1 MRIVIDLQG
10 AQSNSRFRGIGRYTT
25 SLAQAIIRNRGK
37 HEVFIV
43 LNGLFPDA
51 TQLIKSQFA
60 DVLPPENIR
69 IWYAPGPV
77 MECQAGTDLRREGA
91 ELVREAFIASLHPDV
106 IHIGSLFEGFGDNTV
121 TSVAKFDVDTPVSI
135 SFYDLIPFLN
145 PKEYLELDRF
155 YATYYLRKLDHLKK
169 ASLLLSISEF
179 SRSEGLEHLDF
190 SSEQIINISSAAEPF
205 FSDAAPATDPVA
217 LKQKFGITRPFVL
230 YTGGADPRKNLTR
243 LLEAYAQI
251 PQEIRLE
258 HQLVLA
264 GRIDRAEHLNLL
276 KGIKAS
282 GMNADEVI
290 FTEYI
295 TDEELQ
301 TLYYS
306 CKLFVF
312 PSWHEGFGLPAL
324 EAMKCGAAV
333 ISSNTSSLPEV
344 VNLEEALFDPLSTDS
359 ISAKLVEFLSKP
371 ELIERMKAHAKIQAP
386 LFSWDASAQKAIAG
400 FESLIAKRHGQG
412 IQNSRL
418 SKAQILDRLVAQ
430 LGQLTFDG
438 KHYKD
443 VDLLQFSACLAQNFP
458 TEPRKR
464 QILIDISELVKRDAK
479 TGIQRVVRSLLTE
492 MLLNPPAEYEVQPI
506 YANQLSLGYRYANRF
521 KKKFFASEAEQRAM
535 GDSSTNNVEDPVIET
550 QPGDIF
556 LGIDLQADIVQ
567 AQKQYLSA
575 IRLSGTKVYFVV
587 YDLLPILFPNAF
599 PSAAEFNHRQWLL
612 EISKFDGIICISKA
626 VADDYQKWSAVHIP
640 DLPKQFDVA
649 WFHLGA
655 DIENSVPTT
664 GMPENAAGVIAK
676 ISAQPSF
683 VMIGTLEPRKG
694 YGQTLPAFEKLWATG
709 AQVNLVIIGKK
720 GWMVDELVNHIE
732 SHPELNK
739 RLFWLDSISDEYLD
753 KIYSASTCLIAASD
767 GEGFGLPLIEAARR
781 HVPIIARDISVFKE
795 VAGEHAFYYKASKP
809 EDMTQA
815 IQRWLELFAKDQ
827 HPRSDQMPWLTWK
840 ESAQSVLKTLLN

>member
-25 SLAQAIIRNRGK
+25 SLAQAIIRNRGE

-51 TQLIKSQFA
+51 TQFIKNQFA
-60 DVLPPENIR
+60 DLLPAENIR
-69 IWYAPGPV
+69 VWYAPGPV

-91 ELVREAFIASLHPDV
+91 ELVREAFIASLHPDIV
-106 IHIGSLFEGFGDNTV
+106 HISSLFEGFGDNTV
-121 TSVAKFDVDTPVSI
+121 TSVAKFDADTPVSV

-145 PKEYLELDRF
+145 PKEYLEVDRF
-155 YATYYLRKLDHLKK
+155 YATYYLRKLEYLKK

-190 SSEQIINISSAAEPF
+190 SLDQIVNISSAAEPF
-205 FSDAAPATDPVA
+205 FNDMAPATDPVA
-217 LKQKFGITRPFVL
+217 LKEKFGITRPFVL
-230 YTGGADPRKNLTR
+230 YTGGADPRKNLSR
-243 LLEAYAQI
+243 LMESYALI
-251 PQEIRLE
+251 PKELRLQ

-264 GRIDRAEHLNLL
+264 GRIDRAEHLSLL

-282 GMNADEVI
+282 GMDEDEVV

-301 TLYYS
+301 TLYYT

-344 VNLEEALFDPLSTDS
+344 VNLEEALFDPLSTKS
-359 ISAKLVEFLSKP
+359 ITGKLVEFLSKP

-386 LFSWDASAQKAIAG
+386 LFSWDASAKKAIAS
-400 FESLIAKRHGQG
+400 FEA
-412 IQNSRL
+412 
-418 SKAQILDRLVAQ
+418 LVAQ
-430 LGQLTFDG
+430 RQAKGLKPARLSNAQLLEKLMPQLAQLSFAG
-438 KHYKD
+438 KQYKE

-458 TEPRKR
+458 KEPRKK
-464 QILIDISELVKRDAK
+464 QLFIDISELVKRDAK

-492 MLLNPPAEYEVQPI
+492 MLLNPPADYEVHPI

-521 KKKFFASEAEQRAM
+521 KKKFFASDADRAAM
-535 GDSSTNNVEDPVIET
+535 GESNTNNAEDPVIET

-626 VADDYQKWSAVHIP
+626 VADDYREWANIHIP

-655 DIENSVPTT
+655 DIENSVPST
-664 GMPENAAGVIAK
+664 GMPDNAAEIIAK

-709 AQVNLVIIGKK
+709 SQVNLVIIGKK
-720 GWMVDELVNHIE
+720 GWMVDELVSHIE
-732 SHPELNK
+732 HHPELNK

-781 HVPIIARDISVFKE
+781 HVPIIARDIPVFRE
-795 VAGEHAFYYKASKP
+795 VAGEYAFYYKACKP
-809 EDMTQA
+809 EEMSQA
-815 IQRWLELFAKDQ
+815 IQAWLDLFAKGQ
-827 HPRSDQMPWLTWK
+827 HPRSDKMPWLTWK

>member
-10 AQSNSRFRGIGRYTT
+10 AQSNSRFRGIGRYST
-25 SLAQAIIRNRGK
+25 SLAQAIIRNRGE
-37 HEVFIV
+37 HDVIIV

-51 TQLIKSQFA
+51 TQFIKSQFE
-60 DVLPPENIR
+60 DLLPPENIR

-91 ELVREAFIASLHPDV
+91 ELVREAFIASLQPDV
-106 IHIGSLFEGFGDNTV
+106 VHISSLFEGFGDNTV
-121 TSVAKFDVDTPVSI
+121 TSVGKFDTNTPVSI

-145 PKEYLELDRF
+145 PKEYLEVDRF
-155 YATYYLRKLDHLKK
+155 YATYYMRKLDYLKR
-169 ASLLLSISEF
+169 AALLLSISEF

-190 SSEQIINISSAAEPF
+190 SPEQIVNISSAAEPF
-205 FSDAAPATDPVA
+205 FSDVAPATDPVA
-217 LKQKFGITRPFVL
+217 LQDKFGITRPFVL

-243 LLEAYAQI
+243 LLKAYAQI
-251 PQEIRLE
+251 PASLRQQ

-264 GRIDRAEHLNLL
+264 GRIDRAEHLSLL
-276 KGIKAS
+276 KEIKAS
-282 GMNADEVI
+282 GMNPDEVI

-295 TDEELQ
+295 SDDELQ
-301 TLYYS
+301 TLYYI

-344 VNLEEALFDPLSTDS
+344 VNLENALFDPLSTES
-359 ISAKLVEFLSKP
+359 ISDKLSEFLSNP
-371 ELIERMKAHAKIQAP
+371 ALIEQMKAHAKVQAP
-386 LFSWDASAQKAIAG
+386 LFSWDTSAKKAIAG
-400 FESLIAKRHGQG
+400 FEALLAKRKADG
-412 IQNSRL
+412 IVNS
-418 SKAQILDRLVAQ
+418 KQDPEQILQRLITD
-430 LGQLTFDG
+430 LKNLSFDG
-438 KHYKD
+438 KQLKD
-443 VDLLQFSACLAQNFP
+443 VDLLQFSACLGQNFP
-458 TEPRKR
+458 VKPRKP
-464 QILIDISELVKRDAK
+464 QIFIDISELVKRDAK

-492 MLLNPPAEYEVQPI
+492 MLLNPPAGYEVHPI

-521 KKKFFASEAEQRAM
+521 KKKFFASDEEKRNM
-535 GDSSTNNVEDPVIET
+535 GESNTSNQEDPVIET

-575 IRLSGTKVYFVV
+575 IKLSGTKVYFVV
-587 YDLLPILFPNAF
+587 YDLLPIQFPNAF

-626 VADDYQKWSAVHIP
+626 VADDYRDWAKVNIP
-640 DLPKQFDVA
+640 NLPKQFDVA

-655 DIENSVPTT
+655 DIENSVPTK
-664 GMPENAAGVIAK
+664 GLPSNAQEVIAK
-676 ISAQPSF
+676 ISAEPSF

-694 YGQTLPAFEKLWATG
+694 YGQTLPAFEQLWAKG

-720 GWMVDELVNHIE
+720 GWMVDELVSHIE
-732 SHPELNK
+732 KHPELNK

-753 KIYSASTCLIAASD
+753 QIYSASTCLIAASD

-781 HVPIIARDISVFKE
+781 HVPIIARDIPVFRE
-795 VAGEHAFYYKASKP
+795 VAKEYAFYYSASKP
-809 EDMTQA
+809 EEMAQA
-815 IQRWLELFAKDQ
+815 IEAWLDLFSKGQ

>member
-10 AQSNSRFRGIGRYTT
+10 AQSNSRFRGIGRYST
-25 SLAQAIIRNRGK
+25 SLAQAIIRNRGE
-37 HEVFIV
+37 HEVILV

-51 TQLIKSQFA
+51 TQFIKNQFA
-60 DVLPPENIR
+60 DLLPPENIR
-69 IWYAPGPV
+69 VWYAPGPV

-91 ELVREAFIASLHPDV
+91 ELVREAFIASLQPDIV
-106 IHIGSLFEGFGDNTV
+106 HISSLFEGFGDNTV
-121 TSVAKFDVDTPVSI
+121 TSVGRFDLDTPVSI

-145 PKEYLELDRF
+145 PKEYLEVDRF
-155 YATYYLRKLDHLKK
+155 YATYYMRKLEYLKK
-169 ASLLLSISEF
+169 AALLLSISEF

-190 SSEQIINISSAAEPF
+190 TPEQIINISSAAEPF

-217 LKQKFGITRPFVL
+217 LREKFGITRPFVL

-251 PQEIRLE
+251 PTELRQQ

-264 GRIDRAEHLNLL
+264 GRIDRAEHLSLL

-282 GMNADEVI
+282 GMHPDEVI

-295 TDEELQ
+295 SDDELQ
-301 TLYYS
+301 TLYYI

-344 VNLEEALFDPLSTDS
+344 VNLESALFDPLSTES
-359 ISAKLVEFLSKP
+359 ISAKLTEFLSNP
-371 ELIERMKAHAKIQAP
+371 ALIEQMKSHAKVQAP
-386 LFSWDASAQKAIAG
+386 LFSWDASAKKAIAG
-400 FESLIAKRHGQG
+400 FEALLAKRQSEGKTTRK
-412 IQNSRL
+412 QNPEEILQRL
-418 SKAQILDRLVAQ
+418 ILDLKN
-430 LGQLTFDG
+430 LSFDG
-438 KHYKD
+438 KQYKD

-458 TEPRKR
+458 AQPRKP
-464 QILIDISELVKRDAK
+464 QIFIDISELVKRDAK

-492 MLLNPPAEYEVQPI
+492 MLLNPPAGYDVHPI

-521 KKKFFASEAEQRAM
+521 QKKFFASEAEKRSM
-535 GDSSTNNVEDPVIET
+535 SESNTNNQEDPVIET

-575 IRLSGTKVYFVV
+575 IKLSGTKVYFVV
-587 YDLLPILFPNAF
+587 YDLLPIQFPNAF

-626 VADDYQKWSAVHIP
+626 VADDYRLWAQENIP

-664 GMPENAAGVIAK
+664 GLPSNAAEVIAK

-694 YGQTLPAFEKLWATG
+694 YGQTLPAFEKLWAKG

-732 SHPELNK
+732 KHPELNK

-753 KIYSASTCLIAASD
+753 QIYSASTCLIAASD

-781 HVPIIARDISVFKE
+781 HVPIIARDIPVFRE
-795 VAGEHAFYYKASKP
+795 VAGEHAYYYSANQP
-809 EDMTQA
+809 EEMTQA
-815 IQRWLELFAKDQ
+815 IEAWLELYKQ
-827 HPRSDQMPWLTWK
+827 GTHPRSDQMPWLTWK

>member
-10 AQSNSRFRGIGRYTT
+10 AQSNSRFRGIGRYST
-25 SLAQAIIRNRGK
+25 SLAQAIIRNRGE
-37 HEVFIV
+37 HEVILV

-51 TQLIKSQFA
+51 TQFIKNQFA
-60 DVLPPENIR
+60 DLLPPENIR
-69 IWYAPGPV
+69 VWYAPGPV

-91 ELVREAFIASLHPDV
+91 ELVREAFIASLQPDIV
-106 IHIGSLFEGFGDNTV
+106 HISSLFEGFGDNTV
-121 TSVAKFDVDTPVSI
+121 TSVGRFDLDTPVSI

-145 PKEYLELDRF
+145 PKEYLEVNRF
-155 YATYYLRKLDHLKK
+155 YATYYMRKLEYLKK
-169 ASLLLSISEF
+169 AALLLSISEF

-190 SSEQIINISSAAEPF
+190 TPEQIINISSAAEPF

-217 LKQKFGITRPFVL
+217 LREKFGITRPFVL

-251 PQEIRLE
+251 PTELRQQ

-264 GRIDRAEHLNLL
+264 GRIDRAEHLSLL

-282 GMNADEVI
+282 GMHPDEVI

-295 TDEELQ
+295 SDDELQ
-301 TLYYS
+301 TLYYI

-344 VNLEEALFDPLSTDS
+344 VNLENALFDPLSTKS
-359 ISAKLVEFLSKP
+359 ISAKLTEFLSNP
-371 ELIERMKAHAKIQAP
+371 ALIEQMKSHAKVQAP
-386 LFSWDASAQKAIAG
+386 LFSWDASAKKAIAG
-400 FESLIAKRHGQG
+400 FEALLAKRQSEGKTTRK
-412 IQNSRL
+412 QNREEILQRL
-418 SKAQILDRLVAQ
+418 ILDLKN
-430 LGQLTFDG
+430 LSFDG
-438 KHYKD
+438 KQYKD

-458 TEPRKR
+458 AQPRKP
-464 QILIDISELVKRDAK
+464 QIFIDISELVKRDAK

-492 MLLNPPAEYEVQPI
+492 MLLNPPAGYDVHPI

-521 KKKFFASEAEQRAM
+521 QKKFFASEAEKRSM
-535 GDSSTNNVEDPVIET
+535 GESNTSNQEDPVIET

-575 IRLSGTKVYFVV
+575 IKLSGTKVYFVV
-587 YDLLPILFPNAF
+587 YDLLPIQFPNAF

-626 VADDYQKWSAVHIP
+626 VADGYRLWAQENIP

-664 GMPENAAGVIAK
+664 GLPSNAAEVIAK

-694 YGQTLPAFEKLWATG
+694 YGQTLPAFEKLWAKG

-732 SHPELNK
+732 KHPELNQ

-753 KIYSASTCLIAASD
+753 QIYSASTCLIAASD

-781 HVPIIARDISVFKE
+781 HVPIIARDIRVFRE
-795 VAGEHAFYYKASKP
+795 VAGEHAYYYSANQP
-809 EDMTQA
+809 EEMTQA
-815 IQRWLELFAKDQ
+815 IEAWLKLYQ
-827 HPRSDQMPWLTWK
+827 QGTHPRSNQMPWLTWK

>member
-10 AQSNSRFRGIGRYTT
+10 AQSNSRFRGIGRYST
-25 SLAQAIIRNRGK
+25 SLAQAIIRNRGE
-37 HEVFIV
+37 HEVIIV

-51 TQLIKSQFA
+51 TQFIKSQFE
-60 DVLPPENIR
+60 DLLPPENIR

-91 ELVREAFIASLHPDV
+91 ELVREAFIASLQPDV
-106 IHIGSLFEGFGDNTV
+106 VHISSLFEGFGDNTV
-121 TSVAKFDVDTPVSI
+121 TSVGKFDTNTPVSI

-145 PKEYLELDRF
+145 PKEYLEVDRF
-155 YATYYLRKLDHLKK
+155 YATYYMRKLDYLKR
-169 ASLLLSISEF
+169 AALLLSISEF

-190 SSEQIINISSAAEPF
+190 LPEQIVNISSAAEPF
-205 FSDAAPATDPVA
+205 FSDAAPATDPAA
-217 LKQKFGITRPFVL
+217 LQEKFGITRPFVL

-243 LLEAYAQI
+243 LLKAYAQI
-251 PQEIRLE
+251 PASLRQQ

-264 GRIDRAEHLNLL
+264 GRIDRAEHLSLL
-276 KGIKAS
+276 KEIKAS
-282 GMNADEVI
+282 GMNPDEVI

-295 TDEELQ
+295 SDDELQ
-301 TLYYS
+301 TLYYI

-344 VNLEEALFDPLSTDS
+344 VNLENALFDPLSTES
-359 ISAKLVEFLSKP
+359 ISDKLSEFLSNP
-371 ELIERMKAHAKIQAP
+371 ALIEQMKAHAKVQAP
-386 LFSWDASAQKAIAG
+386 LFSWDTSAKKAIAG
-400 FESLIAKRHGQG
+400 FEALLAKRKADGIVTPKQDPDQILQRLIADLK
-412 IQNSRL
+412 NL
-418 SKAQILDRLVAQ
+418 S
-430 LGQLTFDG
+430 FDG
-438 KHYKD
+438 KQLKD
-443 VDLLQFSACLAQNFP
+443 VDLLQFSACLGQNFP
-458 TEPRKR
+458 VKPRKP
-464 QILIDISELVKRDAK
+464 QIFIDISELVKRDAK

-492 MLLNPPAEYEVQPI
+492 MLLNPPAGYEVHPI

-521 KKKFFASEAEQRAM
+521 KKKFFASDEEKRNM
-535 GDSSTNNVEDPVIET
+535 GESNTSNQEDPVIET

-575 IRLSGTKVYFVV
+575 IKLSGTKVYFVV
-587 YDLLPILFPNAF
+587 YDLLPIQFPNAF

-626 VADDYQKWSAVHIP
+626 VADDYRDWAKVNIP
-640 DLPKQFDVA
+640 NLPKQFDVA

-655 DIENSVPTT
+655 DIENSVPTK
-664 GMPENAAGVIAK
+664 GLPSNAQEVIAK
-676 ISAQPSF
+676 ISAEPSF

-694 YGQTLPAFEKLWATG
+694 YGQTLPAFEQLWSKG
-709 AQVNLVIIGKK
+709 ALVNLVIIGKK
-720 GWMVDELVNHIE
+720 GWMVDELVSHIE
-732 SHPELNK
+732 KHPELNK

-753 KIYSASTCLIAASD
+753 QIYSASTCLIAASD

-781 HVPIIARDISVFKE
+781 HVPIIARDIPVFRE
-795 VAGEHAFYYKASKP
+795 VAKEHAFYYSASKP
-809 EDMTQA
+809 EEMTHA
-815 IQRWLELFAKDQ
+815 IEAWLDLFSKGQ

>member
-10 AQSNSRFRGIGRYTT
+10 AQSNSRFRGIGRYST
-25 SLAQAIIRNRGK
+25 SLAQAIIRNRGE
-37 HEVFIV
+37 HEVILV

-51 TQLIKSQFA
+51 TQFIKNQFA
-60 DVLPPENIR
+60 DLLPPENIR
-69 IWYAPGPV
+69 VWYAPGPV

-91 ELVREAFIASLHPDV
+91 ELVREAFIASLQPDIV
-106 IHIGSLFEGFGDNTV
+106 HISSLFEGFGDNTV
-121 TSVAKFDVDTPVSI
+121 TSVGRFDQDTPVSI

-145 PKEYLELDRF
+145 PKEYLEVDRF
-155 YATYYLRKLDHLKK
+155 YATYYMRKLEYLKR
-169 ASLLLSISEF
+169 AALLLSISEF

-190 SSEQIINISSAAEPF
+190 SPKHIINISSAAEPF

-217 LKQKFGITRPFVL
+217 LREKFGITRPFVL

-251 PQEIRLE
+251 PAELRQQ

-264 GRIDRAEHLNLL
+264 GRIDRAEHLSLL

-282 GMNADEVI
+282 GMNPDEVI

-295 TDEELQ
+295 SDDELQ
-301 TLYYS
+301 TLYYI

-344 VNLEEALFDPLSTDS
+344 VNLENALFDPLSTIS
-359 ISAKLVEFLSKP
+359 ISAKLTEFLSNP
-371 ELIERMKAHAKIQAP
+371 ALIEQMKAHAKVQAP

-400 FESLIAKRHGQG
+400 FEALIAERQSKG
-412 IQNSRL
+412 ITTRKQNTDAILQRL
-418 SKAQILDRLVAQ
+418 IAELKNLS
-430 LGQLTFDG
+430 FDG
-438 KHYKD
+438 KQYKD

-458 TEPRKR
+458 AQPRKP
-464 QILIDISELVKRDAK
+464 QIFIDISELVKRDAK

-492 MLLNPPAEYEVQPI
+492 MLLNPPAGYDVHPI

-521 KKKFFASEAEQRAM
+521 QKKFFASEAEKQSM
-535 GDSSTNNVEDPVIET
+535 GESNTNNLEDPVIET

-575 IRLSGTKVYFVV
+575 IKLSGTKVYFVV
-587 YDLLPILFPNAF
+587 YDLLPIQFPNAF

-626 VADDYQKWSAVHIP
+626 VADDYRLWAQENIP

-664 GMPENAAGVIAK
+664 GLPSNASEVIAK
-676 ISAQPSF
+676 ISSQPSF

-694 YGQTLPAFEKLWATG
+694 YGQTLPAFEKLWTKG

-720 GWMVDELVNHIE
+720 GWMVDELVSHIE
-732 SHPELNK
+732 KHPELNK

-753 KIYSASTCLIAASD
+753 QIYSASTCLIAASD

-781 HVPIIARDISVFKE
+781 HVPIIARDIPVFKE
-795 VAGEHAFYYKASKP
+795 VAGEHAYYYSASQP
-809 EDMTQA
+809 EEMTQA
-815 IQRWLELFAKDQ
+815 IEAWLALYQ
-827 HPRSDQMPWLTWK
+827 QGTHPRSDQMPWLTWK

>member
-10 AQSNSRFRGIGRYTT
+10 AQSNSRFRGIGRYST
-25 SLAQAIIRNRGK
+25 SLAQAIIRNRGE
-37 HEVFIV
+37 HEVILV

-51 TQLIKSQFA
+51 TQFIKSQFA
-60 DVLPPENIR
+60 DLLPPENIR

-91 ELVREAFIASLHPDV
+91 ELVREAFIASLQPDIV
-106 IHIGSLFEGFGDNTV
+106 HISSLFEGFGDNTV
-121 TSVAKFDVDTPVSI
+121 TSVSRFDHDTPVSI

-145 PKEYLELDRF
+145 PKEYLEVDRF
-155 YATYYLRKLDHLKK
+155 YATYYMRKLEYLKR
-169 ASLLLSISEF
+169 AALLLSISEF

-190 SSEQIINISSAAEPF
+190 SPEQILNISSAAEPF
-205 FSDAAPATDPVA
+205 FSDAAPATDPVV
-217 LKQKFGITRPFVL
+217 LNEKFGITRPFVL

-251 PQEIRLE
+251 PAALRQQ

-264 GRIDRAEHLNLL
+264 GRIDRAEHLSLL

-282 GMNADEVI
+282 GMTPDEVI

-295 TDEELQ
+295 SDDELQ

-344 VNLEEALFDPLSTDS
+344 VNLEEALFDPLSTQS

-371 ELIERMKAHAKIQAP
+371 ELIECMKAHAKIQAP
-386 LFSWDASAQKAIAG
+386 LFSWDVSAQKAIAG
-400 FESLIAKRHGQG
+400 FEVLLAKREADGIRSTKQNPDAILQSLITD
-412 IQNSRL
+412 L
-418 SKAQILDRLVAQ
+418 S
-430 LGQLTFDG
+430 QLTFDG
-438 KHYKD
+438 KRYKD
-443 VDLLQFSACLAQNFP
+443 ADLLQFSACLAQNFP
-458 TEPRKR
+458 VKPRKK
-464 QILIDISELVKRDAK
+464 QIFIDISELVKRDAK

-492 MLLNPPAEYEVQPI
+492 MLLNPPAGYDVHPI

-521 KKKFFASEAEQRAM
+521 KKKFFASAEDKRSM
-535 GDSSTNNVEDPVIET
+535 GESNTSNQEDPVIET

-575 IRLSGTKVYFVV
+575 IKLSGTKVYFVV
-587 YDLLPILFPNAF
+587 YDLLPIRFPNAF

-626 VADDYQKWSAVHIP
+626 VADDYRDWAKTNIP

-664 GMPENAAGVIAK
+664 GLPNNYKDVIAK

-694 YGQTLPAFEKLWATG
+694 YGQTLPAFEKLWAKD

-732 SHPELNK
+732 NHPELNK

-753 KIYSASTCLIAASD
+753 QIYSASTCLIAASD
-767 GEGFGLPLIEAARR
+767 GEGFGLPLIEAAIR
-781 HVPIIARDISVFKE
+781 HVPIIARDIPVFRE
-795 VAGEHAFYYKASKP
+795 VAREHAFYYTAAKP
-809 EDMTQA
+809 EEMTQA
-815 IQRWLELFAKDQ
+815 IEAWLDLYAKGQ
-827 HPRSDQMPWLTWK
+827 HPQSNAMPWLTWK

>member
-1 MRIVIDLQG
+1 
-10 AQSNSRFRGIGRYTT
+10 
-25 SLAQAIIRNRGK
+25 
-37 HEVFIV
+37 
-43 LNGLFPDA
+43 
-51 TQLIKSQFA
+51 
-60 DVLPPENIR
+60 
-69 IWYAPGPV
+69 
-77 MECQAGTDLRREGA
+77 
-91 ELVREAFIASLHPDV
+91 
-106 IHIGSLFEGFGDNTV
+106 LFEGFGDNTV
-121 TSVAKFDVDTPVSI
+121 TSVGRFDLDTPVSI

-145 PKEYLELDRF
+145 PKEYLEVDRF
-155 YATYYLRKLDHLKK
+155 YATYYMRKLEYLKK
-169 ASLLLSISEF
+169 AALLLSISEF

-190 SSEQIINISSAAEPF
+190 TPEQIINISSAAEPF

-217 LKQKFGITRPFVL
+217 LREKFGITRPFVL

-251 PQEIRLE
+251 PTELRQQ

-264 GRIDRAEHLNLL
+264 GRIDRAEHLSLL

-282 GMNADEVI
+282 GMHPDEVI

-295 TDEELQ
+295 SDDELQ
-301 TLYYS
+301 TLYYI

-344 VNLEEALFDPLSTDS
+344 VNLESALFDPLSTES
-359 ISAKLVEFLSKP
+359 ISAKLTEFLSNP
-371 ELIERMKAHAKIQAP
+371 ALIEQMKSHAKVQAP
-386 LFSWDASAQKAIAG
+386 LFSWDASAKKAIAG
-400 FESLIAKRHGQG
+400 FEALLAKRQSAGKTTRK
-412 IQNSRL
+412 QNPEEIL
-418 SKAQILDRLVAQ
+418 QHLILDLKN
-430 LGQLTFDG
+430 LSFDG
-438 KHYKD
+438 KQYKD

-458 TEPRKR
+458 AQPRKP
-464 QILIDISELVKRDAK
+464 QIFIDISELVKRDAK

-492 MLLNPPAEYEVQPI
+492 MLLNPPAGYDVHPI

-521 KKKFFASEAEQRAM
+521 QKKFFASEAEKRSM
-535 GDSSTNNVEDPVIET
+535 GESNTNNQEDPVIET

-575 IRLSGTKVYFVV
+575 IKLSGTKVYFVV
-587 YDLLPILFPNAF
+587 YDLLPIQFPNAF

-626 VADDYQKWSAVHIP
+626 VADDYRLWAQENIP

-664 GMPENAAGVIAK
+664 GLPSNATEVIAK

-694 YGQTLPAFEKLWATG
+694 YGQTLPAFEKLWAKG

-732 SHPELNK
+732 KHPELNK

-753 KIYSASTCLIAASD
+753 QIYSASTCLIAASD

-781 HVPIIARDISVFKE
+781 HVPIIARDIPVFRE
-795 VAGEHAFYYKASKP
+795 VAGEHAYYYSANQP
-809 EDMTQA
+809 EEMTQA
-815 IQRWLELFAKDQ
+815 IEAWLELYKQ
-827 HPRSDQMPWLTWK
+827 GTHPRSDQMPWLTWK

>member
-10 AQSNSRFRGIGRYTT
+10 AQSNSRFRGIGRYST
-25 SLAQAIIRNRGK
+25 SLAQAIIRNRGE
-37 HEVFIV
+37 HEVIIV

-51 TQLIKSQFA
+51 TQFIKSQFE
-60 DVLPPENIR
+60 DLLPPENIR

-91 ELVREAFIASLHPDV
+91 ELVREAFIASLQPDV
-106 IHIGSLFEGFGDNTV
+106 VHISSLFEGFGDNTV
-121 TSVAKFDVDTPVSI
+121 TSVGKFDTNTPVSI

-145 PKEYLELDRF
+145 PKEYLEVDRF
-155 YATYYLRKLDHLKK
+155 YATYYMRKLDYLKR
-169 ASLLLSISEF
+169 AALLLSISEF

-190 SSEQIINISSAAEPF
+190 SPEQIVNISSAAEPF
-205 FSDAAPATDPVA
+205 FSDAAPATDPAA
-217 LKQKFGITRPFVL
+217 LQEKFGITRPFVL

-243 LLEAYAQI
+243 LLKAYAQI
-251 PQEIRLE
+251 PASLRQQ

-264 GRIDRAEHLNLL
+264 GRIDRAEHLSLL
-276 KGIKAS
+276 KEIKAS
-282 GMNADEVI
+282 GMNPDEVI

-295 TDEELQ
+295 SDDELQ
-301 TLYYS
+301 TLYYI

-344 VNLEEALFDPLSTDS
+344 VNLQNALFDPLSTES
-359 ISAKLVEFLSKP
+359 ISDKLSEFLSNP
-371 ELIERMKAHAKIQAP
+371 ALIEQMKAHAKVQAP
-386 LFSWDASAQKAIAG
+386 LFSWDTSAKKAIAG
-400 FESLIAKRHGQG
+400 FEALLAKRKADGIVTPKQDPDQILQRLIADLK
-412 IQNSRL
+412 NL
-418 SKAQILDRLVAQ
+418 S
-430 LGQLTFDG
+430 FDG
-438 KHYKD
+438 KQLKD
-443 VDLLQFSACLAQNFP
+443 VDLLQFSACLGQNFP
-458 TEPRKR
+458 VKPRKP
-464 QILIDISELVKRDAK
+464 QIFIDISELVKRDAK

-492 MLLNPPAEYEVQPI
+492 MLLNPPAGYEVHPI

-521 KKKFFASEAEQRAM
+521 KKKFFASDEEKRNM
-535 GDSSTNNVEDPVIET
+535 GESNTSNQEDPVIET

-575 IRLSGTKVYFVV
+575 IKLSGTKVYFVV
-587 YDLLPILFPNAF
+587 YDLLPIQFPNAF

-626 VADDYQKWSAVHIP
+626 VADDYRDWAKVNIP
-640 DLPKQFDVA
+640 NLPKQFDVA

-655 DIENSVPTT
+655 DIENSVPTK
-664 GMPENAAGVIAK
+664 GLPSNAQEVIAK
-676 ISAQPSF
+676 ISAEPSF

-694 YGQTLPAFEKLWATG
+694 YGQTLPAFEQLWAKG

-720 GWMVDELVNHIE
+720 GWMVDELVSHIE
-732 SHPELNK
+732 KHPELNK

-753 KIYSASTCLIAASD
+753 QIYSASTCLIAASD

-781 HVPIIARDISVFKE
+781 HVPIIARDIPVFRE
-795 VAGEHAFYYKASKP
+795 VAKEHAFYYSASKP
-809 EDMTQA
+809 EEMAQA
-815 IQRWLELFAKDQ
+815 IEAWLDLFSKGQ

>member
-10 AQSNSRFRGIGRYTT
+10 AQSASRFRGIGRYST
-25 SLAQAIIRNRGK
+25 SIALAIAKNRGS
-37 HEVFIV
+37 HEVLIA
-43 LNGLFPDA
+43 LNGLFPE
-51 TQLIKSQFA
+51 TIEPIKNIFQG
-60 DVLPPENIR
+60 VLPPENIR
-69 IWYAPGPV
+69 VWYSPGPV
-77 MECQAGTDLRREGA
+77 RECQAGTDLRRSAG

-106 IHIGSLFEGFGDNTV
+106 VHITSLFEGYGDNAI
-121 TSVAKFDVDTPVSI
+121 TSIGVLDELTPVSTA
-135 SFYDLIPFLN
+135 FYDLIPFLN
-145 PKEYLELDRF
+145 PKDYLENNPY
-155 YATYYLRKLDHLKK
+155 YANYYLRKLDYLKK
-169 ASLLLSISEF
+169 ASLLLSISNF
-179 SRSEGLEHLDF
+179 SREEGLEHLHLADH
-190 SSEQIINISSAAEPF
+190 QIVNISSAAEPF
-205 FSDAAPATDPVA
+205 FNDAGPLVKPE
-217 LKQKFGITRPFVL
+217 LLFKQLGITKPFVL
-230 YTGGADPRKNLTR
+230 YTGGADPRKNLKR
-243 LLEAYAQI
+243 LIEAYAKVPSEKRNTI
-251 PQEIRLE
+251 
-258 HQLVLA
+258 QLVLA
-264 GRIDRAEHLNLL
+264 GRIDTSEMPVLL
-276 KGIKAS
+276 KAIKA
-282 GMNADEVI
+282 GHLAPDEIV

-295 TDEELQ
+295 SDEDLQ
-301 TLYYS
+301 TLYTT
-306 CKLFVF
+306 CLLFIF

-333 ISSNTSSLPEV
+333 IASNTSSLPEV
-344 VNLEEALFDPLSTDS
+344 LNFKGAMFDPLSTDS
-359 ISAKLVEFLSKP
+359 IAEK
-371 ELIERMKAHAKIQAP
+371 LIEALSNPQLIEQLRTHAKTQSTF
-386 LFSWDASAQKAIAG
+386 FSWDKSAQSAIKA
-400 FESLIAKRHGQG
+400 FEDLCANKAFAKPSQAE
-412 IQNSRL
+412 ILEKLLTQL
-418 SKAQILDRLVAQ
+418 SQ
-430 LGQLTFDG
+430 LKVDKKKLQ
-438 KHYKD
+438 KS
-443 VDLLQFSACLAQNFP
+443 DLLHFSACIAQNFP
-458 TEPRKR
+458 VATRKK
-464 QILIDISELVKRDAK
+464 QLFVDISELVKRDAK

-492 MLLNPPAEYEVQPI
+492 MLLNPPADYEVHPI

-521 KKKFFASEAEQRAM
+521 KKKFFASNVDKVAM
-535 GDSSTNNVEDPVIET
+535 GESNTNNAEDPVIET

-567 AQKQYLSA
+567 SQKQYLSA

-626 VADDYQKWSAVHIP
+626 VADDYRDWAKTNIP
-640 DLPKQFDVA
+640 DLPKEFDVA

-664 GMPENAAGVIAK
+664 GIPDNAVEVIVK

-781 HVPIIARDISVFKE
+781 HVPIIARDIPVFRE

-809 EDMTQA
+809 EEMSQA
-815 IQRWLELFAKDQ
+815 IKVWLDLFAKGQ
-827 HPRSDQMPWLTWK
+827 HPRSDNMPWLTWK

>member
-10 AQSNSRFRGIGRYTT
+10 AQSNSRFRGIGRYST
-25 SLAQAIIRNRGK
+25 SLAQAIIRNRGE
-37 HEVFIV
+37 HEVILV

-51 TQLIKSQFA
+51 TQFIKSQFA
-60 DVLPPENIR
+60 DLLPAENIK

-91 ELVREAFIASLHPDV
+91 ELVREAYIASLQPDV
-106 IHIGSLFEGFGDNTV
+106 VHISSLFEGFGDNTV
-121 TSVAKFDVDTPVSI
+121 TSVGKFDTSTPVSI

-145 PKEYLELDRF
+145 PKEYLEVDRF
-155 YATYYLRKLDHLKK
+155 YATYYLRKLEYLKR

-190 SSEQIINISSAAEPF
+190 SAEEIVNISSAAEPF
-205 FSDAAPATDPVA
+205 FSDAAPATDPIA
-217 LKQKFGITRPFVL
+217 LKEKFGITRPFVL

-251 PQEIRLE
+251 PAELRLQ

-264 GRIDRAEHLNLL
+264 GRIDRAEHLALL

-282 GMNADEVI
+282 GMNTDEVI

-295 TDEELQ
+295 SDDELQ

-344 VNLEEALFDPLSTDS
+344 VNLEEALFDPLSTES
-359 ISAKLVEFLSKP
+359 ISTKLTEFLSNP
-371 ELIERMKAHAKIQAP
+371 ALIERMKAHAKVQAP
-386 LFSWDASAQKAIAG
+386 LFSWDVSAQKAIAG
-400 FESLIAKRHGQG
+400 FEALIAKRQAEG
-412 IQNSRL
+412 ISTDKL
-418 SKAQILDRLVAQ
+418 SKAEILKKLIAN
-430 LGQLTFDG
+430 LGTLSFDG
-438 KHYKD
+438 KQYKD
-443 VDLLQFSACLAQNFP
+443 TDLLQFSACLAQNFP

-464 QILIDISELVKRDAK
+464 QIFIDISELVKRDAK

-492 MLLNPPAEYEVQPI
+492 MLLNPPAGYDVHPI
-506 YANQLSLGYRYANRF
+506 YANQLTLGYRYANRF
-521 KKKFFASEAEQRAM
+521 KKKFFASEEEKRAM
-535 GDSSTNNVEDPVIET
+535 GESNTNNLEDPIIET
-550 QPGDIF
+550 QAGDIF

-575 IRLSGTKVYFVV
+575 IKLSGTKVYFVV

-626 VADDYQKWSAVHIP
+626 VADDYRAWAKVNIP

-664 GMPENAAGVIAK
+664 GLPTNASEVIAK

-694 YGQTLPAFEKLWATG
+694 YGQTLPAFEKLWAKG

-720 GWMVDELVNHIE
+720 GWMVDELVSHIE

-753 KIYSASTCLIAASD
+753 QIYSASTCLIAASD

-781 HVPIIARDISVFKE
+781 HVPIIARDIPVFKE
-795 VAGEHAFYYKASKP
+795 VAGEHAYYYTASKP
-809 EDMTQA
+809 EEMTQA
-815 IQRWLELFAKDQ
+815 IEAWLELYAKGA
-827 HPRSDQMPWLTWK
+827 HPRSDKMPWLTWK
-840 ESAQSVLKTLLN
+840 QSAQSVLKTLLN

>member
-1 MRIVIDLQG
+1 
-10 AQSNSRFRGIGRYTT
+10 
-25 SLAQAIIRNRGK
+25 
-37 HEVFIV
+37 
-43 LNGLFPDA
+43 
-51 TQLIKSQFA
+51 
-60 DVLPPENIR
+60 
-69 IWYAPGPV
+69 
-77 MECQAGTDLRREGA
+77 
-91 ELVREAFIASLHPDV
+91 
-106 IHIGSLFEGFGDNTV
+106 
-121 TSVAKFDVDTPVSI
+121 
-135 SFYDLIPFLN
+135 
-145 PKEYLELDRF
+145 
-155 YATYYLRKLDHLKK
+155 
-169 ASLLLSISEF
+169 LS
-179 SRSEGLEHLDF
+179 
-190 SSEQIINISSAAEPF
+190 
-205 FSDAAPATDPVA
+205 
-217 LKQKFGITRPFVL
+217 
-230 YTGGADPRKNLTR
+230 
-243 LLEAYAQI
+243 
-251 PQEIRLE
+251 
-258 HQLVLA
+258 
-264 GRIDRAEHLNLL
+264 LL

-282 GMNADEVI
+282 GMNEDEVI

-344 VNLEEALFDPLSTDS
+344 VNMEEALFDPLSTDS
-359 ISAKLVEFLSKP
+359 ISSKLVEFLSKP

-400 FESLIAKRHGQG
+400 FESLIAKRLSQG
-412 IQNSRL
+412 IQNAKL
-418 SKAQILDRLVAQ
+418 SKAQILDKLIAQ
-430 LGQLTFDG
+430 LGQLSFDG
-438 KHYKD
+438 KRYKD

-458 TEPRKR
+458 AEPRKR

-492 MLLNPPAEYEVQPI
+492 MLLNPPADYDVHPI

-535 GDSSTNNVEDPVIET
+535 GDSNTNNVEDPVIET

-599 PSAAEFNHRQWLL
+599 PSAAEFNHHQWLL

-626 VADDYQKWSAVHIP
+626 VADNYQEWSAVHIP

-664 GMPENAAGVIAK
+664 GMPENAAELIAK
-676 ISAQPSF
+676 ISTQPSF

-694 YGQTLPAFEKLWATG
+694 YGQTLPAFEKLWAAG

-781 HVPIIARDISVFKE
+781 HVPIIARDIPVFKE
-795 VAGEHAFYYKASKP
+795 VAGEHAFYYQASKP
-809 EDMTQA
+809 EEMTQA
-815 IQRWLELFAKDQ
+815 IQNWLELFAKGQ

>member
-25 SLAQAIIRNRGK
+25 SLAQAIVRNRGD
-37 HEVFIV
+37 HEVIIV

-91 ELVREAFIASLHPDV
+91 ELVREAFIASLNPDV
-106 IHIGSLFEGFGDNTV
+106 VHISSLFEGFGDNTV

-145 PKEYLELDRF
+145 PKEYLELDRY
-155 YATYYLRKLDHLKK
+155 YATYYLRKLDYLKK

-251 PQEIRLE
+251 PKEIRLE

-264 GRIDRAEHLNLL
+264 GRIDRAEHLSLL
-276 KGIKAS
+276 KSIKAS

-386 LFSWDASAQKAIAG
+386 LFSWDASAQKAISG
-400 FESLIAKRHGQG
+400 FESLIAKRHSQD
-412 IQNSRL
+412 IQHSRL
-418 SKAQILDRLVAQ
+418 SKAQILDKLVAQ
-430 LGQLTFDG
+430 LGQLAFDG
-438 KHYKD
+438 KRYKD

-458 TEPRKR
+458 TEPRKH

-492 MLLNPPAEYEVQPI
+492 MLLNPPADYDVHPI

-521 KKKFFASEAEQRAM
+521 KKKFFASEIEQRAM
-535 GDSSTNNVEDPVIET
+535 GDSNTNNAEDPIIET

-640 DLPKQFDVA
+640 YLPKQFDVA

-664 GMPENAAGVIAK
+664 GMPENAAEVIAK

-694 YGQTLPAFEKLWATG
+694 YSQTLPAFEKLWATR

-720 GWMVDELVNHIE
+720 GWMIDDKVQHI
-732 SHPELNK
+732 
-739 RLFWLDSISDEYLD
+739 
-753 KIYSASTCLIAASD
+753 
-767 GEGFGLPLIEAARR
+767 
-781 HVPIIARDISVFKE
+781 
-795 VAGEHAFYYKASKP
+795 
-809 EDMTQA
+809 
-815 IQRWLELFAKDQ
+815 
-827 HPRSDQMPWLTWK
+827 
-840 ESAQSVLKTLLN
+840 

>member
-10 AQSNSRFRGIGRYTT
+10 AQSNSRFRGIGRYST
-25 SLAQAIIRNRGK
+25 SLAQAIIRNRGE
-37 HEVFIV
+37 HEVILV

-60 DVLPPENIR
+60 DLLPPENIR
-69 IWYAPGPV
+69 IWYTPGPV

-91 ELVREAFIASLHPDV
+91 ELVREAFIASLQPDIV
-106 IHIGSLFEGFGDNTV
+106 HISSLFEGFGDNTV
-121 TSVAKFDVDTPVSI
+121 TSVGKFDQDTPVSI

-145 PKEYLELDRF
+145 PKEYLEVDRF
-155 YATYYLRKLDHLKK
+155 YATYYLRKLEYLKR

-190 SSEQIINISSAAEPF
+190 SAEEIVNISSAAEPF
-205 FSDAAPATDPVA
+205 FSDTAPATDPTA
-217 LKQKFGITRPFVL
+217 LKEKFGITRPFVL

-251 PQEIRLE
+251 PAELRKQ

-264 GRIDRAEHLNLL
+264 GRIDRAEHLALL

-295 TDEELQ
+295 SDDELQ
-301 TLYYS
+301 TLYYI

-344 VNLEEALFDPLSTDS
+344 VNLEEALFDPLSTQS
-359 ISAKLVEFLSKP
+359 ISAKLTEFLSNP
-371 ELIERMKAHAKIQAP
+371 ALIERMKAHAKVQAP
-386 LFSWDASAQKAIAG
+386 LFSWDASAKKAIAG
-400 FESLIAKRHGQG
+400 FEAVIAKR
-412 IQNSRL
+412 
-418 SKAQILDRLVAQ
+418 KADGLQTQKLTKVAILKKLIAD
-430 LGQLTFDG
+430 LGQLSFEG
-438 KHYKD
+438 KRYKE

-458 TEPRKR
+458 VEPRKP

-492 MLLNPPAEYEVQPI
+492 MLMNPPAGFDVHPI
-506 YANQLSLGYRYANRF
+506 YANQLTLGYRYANRF
-521 KKKFFASEAEQRAM
+521 KKKFFASEEEKRSM
-535 GDSSTNNVEDPVIET
+535 GEGNTNNLEDPIIET
-550 QPGDIF
+550 QAGDIF

-575 IRLSGTKVYFVV
+575 IKLNGTKVYFVV

-626 VADDYQKWSAVHIP
+626 VADDYRQWAKVNIP

-664 GMPENAAGVIAK
+664 GLPENASEVIAK
-676 ISAQPSF
+676 MSAQPSF

-694 YGQTLPAFEKLWATG
+694 YSQTLPAFEKLWATG
-709 AQVNLVIIGKK
+709 TQVNLVIIGKK
-720 GWMVDELVNHIE
+720 GWMVDELVSHIE

-753 KIYSASTCLIAASD
+753 QIYSASTCLIAASD

-781 HVPIIARDISVFKE
+781 HVPIIARDIPVFKE
-795 VAGEHAFYYKASKP
+795 VAGEHAFYYTANKP
-809 EDMTQA
+809 EEMTQA
-815 IQRWLELFAKDQ
+815 IEAWLKLYASGT
-827 HPRSDQMPWLTWK
+827 HPRSDKMPWLTWK

>member
-10 AQSNSRFRGIGRYTT
+10 AQSNSRFRGIGRYST
-25 SLAQAIIRNRGK
+25 SLAQAIIRNRGE
-37 HEVFIV
+37 HEVIIV

-51 TQLIKSQFA
+51 TQFIKSQFE
-60 DVLPPENIR
+60 DLLPPENIR

-91 ELVREAFIASLHPDV
+91 ELVREAFIASLQPDV
-106 IHIGSLFEGFGDNTV
+106 VHISSLFEGFGDNTV
-121 TSVAKFDVDTPVSI
+121 TSVGKFDTNTPVSI

-145 PKEYLELDRF
+145 PKEYLEVDRF
-155 YATYYLRKLDHLKK
+155 YATYYMRKLDYLKR
-169 ASLLLSISEF
+169 AALLLSISEF

-190 SSEQIINISSAAEPF
+190 SPEQIVNISSAAEPF
-205 FSDAAPATDPVA
+205 FSDAAPATDPAA
-217 LKQKFGITRPFVL
+217 LQEKFGITRPFVL

-243 LLEAYAQI
+243 LLKAYAQI
-251 PQEIRLE
+251 PASLRQQ

-264 GRIDRAEHLNLL
+264 GRIDRAEHLSLL
-276 KGIKAS
+276 KEIKAS
-282 GMNADEVI
+282 GMNPDEVI

-295 TDEELQ
+295 SDDELQ
-301 TLYYS
+301 TLYYI

-344 VNLEEALFDPLSTDS
+344 VNLENALFDPLSTES
-359 ISAKLVEFLSKP
+359 ISDKLSEFLSNP
-371 ELIERMKAHAKIQAP
+371 ALIEQMKAHAKVQAP
-386 LFSWDASAQKAIAG
+386 LFSWDTSAKKAIAG
-400 FESLIAKRHGQG
+400 FEALLAKRKADG
-412 IQNSRL
+412 IVTPKQDPD
-418 SKAQILDRLVAQ
+418 QILQRLITD
-430 LGQLTFDG
+430 LKNLSFDG
-438 KHYKD
+438 KQLKD
-443 VDLLQFSACLAQNFP
+443 VDLLQFSACLGQNFP
-458 TEPRKR
+458 VKPRKP
-464 QILIDISELVKRDAK
+464 QIFIDISELVKRDAK

-492 MLLNPPAEYEVQPI
+492 MLLNPPAGYEVHPI

-521 KKKFFASEAEQRAM
+521 KKKFFASDEEKRNM
-535 GDSSTNNVEDPVIET
+535 GESNTSNQEDPVIET

-575 IRLSGTKVYFVV
+575 IKLSGTKVYFVV
-587 YDLLPILFPNAF
+587 YDLLPIQFPNAF

-626 VADDYQKWSAVHIP
+626 VADDYRDWAKVNIP
-640 DLPKQFDVA
+640 NLPKQFDVA

-655 DIENSVPTT
+655 DIENSVPTK
-664 GMPENAAGVIAK
+664 GLPSNAQEVIAK
-676 ISAQPSF
+676 ISAEPSF

-694 YGQTLPAFEKLWATG
+694 YGQTLPAFEQLWAKG

-720 GWMVDELVNHIE
+720 GWMVDELVSHIE
-732 SHPELNK
+732 KHPELNK

-753 KIYSASTCLIAASD
+753 QIYSASTCLIAASD

-781 HVPIIARDISVFKE
+781 HVPIIARDIPVFRE
-795 VAGEHAFYYKASKP
+795 VAKEHAFYYSASKP
-809 EDMTQA
+809 EEMAQA
-815 IQRWLELFAKDQ
+815 IEAWLDLFSKGQ

>member
-1 MRIVIDLQG
+1 LQPDIV
-10 AQSNSRFRGIGRYTT
+10 
-25 SLAQAIIRNRGK
+25 
-37 HEVFIV
+37 
-43 LNGLFPDA
+43 
-51 TQLIKSQFA
+51 
-60 DVLPPENIR
+60 
-69 IWYAPGPV
+69 
-77 MECQAGTDLRREGA
+77 
-91 ELVREAFIASLHPDV
+91 
-106 IHIGSLFEGFGDNTV
+106 HISSLFEGFGDNTV
-121 TSVAKFDVDTPVSI
+121 TSVGKFDTATPVSI

-145 PKEYLELDRF
+145 PKEYLEVDRF
-155 YATYYLRKLDHLKK
+155 YATYYLRKLEYLKR

-179 SRSEGLEHLDF
+179 SRSEGLAHLNF
-190 SSEQIINISSAAEPF
+190 SSEEIINISSAAEPF
-205 FSDAAPATDPVA
+205 FTDAAPATDPAA
-217 LKQKFGITRPFVL
+217 LKEKFGITRPFVL

-251 PQEIRLE
+251 PAQLRLQ

-264 GRIDRAEHLNLL
+264 GRIDRAEHLALL

-282 GMNADEVI
+282 GMNADEVV

-295 TDEELQ
+295 SDEELQ

-344 VNLEEALFDPLSTDS
+344 VNLEEALFDPLSSSS
-359 ISAKLVEFLSKP
+359 ISAKLVEFLSNP
-371 ELIERMKAHAKIQAP
+371 ALIERMKAHAKVQAP
-386 LFSWDASAQKAIAG
+386 LFSWDVSAQKAIAG
-400 FESLIAKRHGQG
+400 FEALIAKRKAAG
-412 IQNSRL
+412 IELPKPGNEVILKKLITELGKL
-418 SKAQILDRLVAQ
+418 S
-430 LGQLTFDG
+430 FDG
-438 KHYKD
+438 KRYKE
-443 VDLLQFSACLAQNFP
+443 VDLQQFSACLAQNFP
-458 TEPRKR
+458 APSRKP

-492 MLLNPPAEYEVQPI
+492 MLLNPPAGYEVHPV
-506 YANQLSLGYRYANRF
+506 YANQLTLGYRYANLF
-521 KKKFFASEAEQRAM
+521 KKKFFASDDQKAKLGE
-535 GDSSTNNVEDPVIET
+535 SNTNNSEDPVIET

-587 YDLLPILFPNAF
+587 YDLLPIFFPNAF

-626 VADDYQKWSAVHIP
+626 VADDYRRWAKSNIP
-640 DLPKQFDVA
+640 DLPKQFDIA

-664 GMPENAAGVIAK
+664 GLPTNASEVISK

-694 YGQTLPAFEKLWATG
+694 YGQTLPAFEKLWANG
-709 AQVNLVIIGKK
+709 VMVNLVIIGKK
-720 GWMVDELVNHIE
+720 GWMVDELVSHIQNH
-732 SHPELNK
+732 PALNK

-753 KIYSASTCLIAASD
+753 QIYSASTCLIAASD

-781 HVPIIARDISVFKE
+781 HVPIIARDIAVFKE
-795 VAGEHAFYYKASKP
+795 VAGEHAFYYTANKP
-809 EDMTQA
+809 EDMTLA
-815 IQRWLELFAKDQ
+815 IEVWLDLYTKGA
-827 HPRSDQMPWLTWK
+827 HPKSDQMPWLTWQQ
-840 ESAQSVLKTLLN
+840 SAQSVLKTLLN

>member
-1 MRIVIDLQG
+1 MRLQ
-10 AQSNSRFRGIGRYTT
+10 
-25 SLAQAIIRNRGK
+25 
-37 HEVFIV
+37 
-43 LNGLFPDA
+43 
-51 TQLIKSQFA
+51 
-60 DVLPPENIR
+60 
-69 IWYAPGPV
+69 
-77 MECQAGTDLRREGA
+77 
-91 ELVREAFIASLHPDV
+91 
-106 IHIGSLFEGFGDNTV
+106 
-121 TSVAKFDVDTPVSI
+121 
-135 SFYDLIPFLN
+135 
-145 PKEYLELDRF
+145 
-155 YATYYLRKLDHLKK
+155 
-169 ASLLLSISEF
+169 
-179 SRSEGLEHLDF
+179 
-190 SSEQIINISSAAEPF
+190 
-205 FSDAAPATDPVA
+205 
-217 LKQKFGITRPFVL
+217 
-230 YTGGADPRKNLTR
+230 
-243 LLEAYAQI
+243 
-251 PQEIRLE
+251 

-264 GRIDRAEHLNLL
+264 GRIDRAEHLALL

-282 GMNADEVI
+282 GMNADEVV

-295 TDEELQ
+295 SDEELQ
-301 TLYYS
+301 TLYYC

-344 VNLEEALFDPLSTDS
+344 VNLKEAMFDPLSTES
-359 ISAKLVEFLSKP
+359 ISAKITEFLSNP
-371 ELIERMKAHAKIQAP
+371 ALIERMKAHAKVQAP
-386 LFSWDASAQKAIAG
+386 LFSWDTSAQKAIAG
-400 FESLIAKRHGQG
+400 FEALISQRKAAGTHTPKLAKATILKKLIAELGK
-412 IQNSRL
+412 L
-418 SKAQILDRLVAQ
+418 S
-430 LGQLTFDG
+430 FDG
-438 KHYKD
+438 KRYKE

-458 TEPRKR
+458 VEPRKP

-492 MLLNPPAEYEVQPI
+492 MLLNPPAGHDVHPI
-506 YANQLSLGYRYANRF
+506 YANQLTLGYRYANRF
-521 KKKFFASEAEQRAM
+521 KKKFFASETEKQSM
-535 GDSSTNNVEDPVIET
+535 GESNTNNLEDPIIET

-575 IRLSGTKVYFVV
+575 IKLSGTKVYFVV

-626 VADDYQKWSAVHIP
+626 VADDYREWAKVNIP

-655 DIENSVPTT
+655 DIENSVPTS
-664 GMPENAAGVIAK
+664 GLPANASEVIVK

-694 YGQTLPAFEKLWATG
+694 YSQTLPAFETLWAKG

-720 GWMVDELVNHIE
+720 GWMVDELVTHIE

-753 KIYSASTCLIAASD
+753 QIYSASTCLIAASD

-781 HVPIIARDISVFKE
+781 HVPIIARDIPVFKE
-795 VAGEHAFYYKASKP
+795 VAGEHAFYYRATKP
-809 EDMTQA
+809 EEMTQA
-815 IQRWLELFAKDQ
+815 IEAWLDLNAKGA
-827 HPRSDQMPWLTWK
+827 HPRSDKMPWLTWK

>member
-10 AQSNSRFRGIGRYTT
+10 AQSNSRFRGIGRYST
-25 SLAQAIIRNRGK
+25 SLAQAIIRNRGE
-37 HEVFIV
+37 HEVIIV

-51 TQLIKSQFA
+51 TQFIKSQFE
-60 DVLPPENIR
+60 DLLPPENIR

-91 ELVREAFIASLHPDV
+91 ELVREAFIASLQPDV
-106 IHIGSLFEGFGDNTV
+106 VHISSLFEGFGDNTV
-121 TSVAKFDVDTPVSI
+121 TSVGKFDTNTPVSI

-145 PKEYLELDRF
+145 PKEYLEVDRF
-155 YATYYLRKLDHLKK
+155 YATYYMRKLDYLKR
-169 ASLLLSISEF
+169 AALLLSISEF

-190 SSEQIINISSAAEPF
+190 SPEQIVNISSAAEPF
-205 FSDAAPATDPVA
+205 FSDVAPATDPVA
-217 LKQKFGITRPFVL
+217 LQDKFGITRPFVL
-230 YTGGADPRKNLTR
+230 YTGGADPRKNLSR
-243 LLEAYAQI
+243 LLKAYAQI
-251 PQEIRLE
+251 PASLRQQ

-264 GRIDRAEHLNLL
+264 GRIDRAEHLSLL
-276 KGIKAS
+276 KEIKAS
-282 GMNADEVI
+282 GMNPDEVI

-295 TDEELQ
+295 SDDELQ
-301 TLYYS
+301 TLYYI

-344 VNLEEALFDPLSTDS
+344 VNLENALFDPLSTES
-359 ISAKLVEFLSKP
+359 ISDKLFEFLSNP
-371 ELIERMKAHAKIQAP
+371 ALIEQMKAHAKVQAP
-386 LFSWDASAQKAIAG
+386 LFSWDTSAKKAIAG
-400 FESLIAKRHGQG
+400 FEALLAKRKADGIVTTKQDPEQILQRLIADLK
-412 IQNSRL
+412 NL
-418 SKAQILDRLVAQ
+418 S
-430 LGQLTFDG
+430 FDG
-438 KHYKD
+438 KQLKD
-443 VDLLQFSACLAQNFP
+443 VDLLQFSACLGQNFP
-458 TEPRKR
+458 VKPRKP
-464 QILIDISELVKRDAK
+464 QIFIDISELVKRDAK

-492 MLLNPPAEYEVQPI
+492 MLLNPPAGYEVHPI

-521 KKKFFASEAEQRAM
+521 KKKFFASDEEKRNM
-535 GDSSTNNVEDPVIET
+535 GESNTSNQEDPVIET

-575 IRLSGTKVYFVV
+575 IKLSGTKVYFVV
-587 YDLLPILFPNAF
+587 YDLLPIQFPNAF

-626 VADDYQKWSAVHIP
+626 VADDYRDWAKVNIP
-640 DLPKQFDVA
+640 NLPKQFDVA

-655 DIENSVPTT
+655 DIENSVPTK
-664 GMPENAAGVIAK
+664 GLPSNAPEVIAK
-676 ISAQPSF
+676 ISAEPSF

-694 YGQTLPAFEKLWATG
+694 YGQTLPAFEQLWAKG

-720 GWMVDELVNHIE
+720 GWMVDELVSHIE
-732 SHPELNK
+732 KHPELNK

-753 KIYSASTCLIAASD
+753 QIYSASTCLIAASD

-781 HVPIIARDISVFKE
+781 HVPIIARDIPVFRE
-795 VAGEHAFYYKASKP
+795 VAKEYAFYYSASKP
-809 EDMTQA
+809 DEMAQA
-815 IQRWLELFAKDQ
+815 IEAWLDLFSKGQ

>member
-25 SLAQAIIRNRGK
+25 SLAQAIIRNRGE
-37 HEVFIV
+37 HEVIIV

-106 IHIGSLFEGFGDNTV
+106 VHISSLFEGFGDNTV
-121 TSVAKFDVDTPVSI
+121 TSVAKFDIDTPVSI

-155 YATYYLRKLDHLKK
+155 YATYYLRKLDYLKK

-190 SSEQIINISSAAEPF
+190 SSEQIVNISSAAEPF

-243 LLEAYAQI
+243 LLDAYAQI
-251 PQEIRLE
+251 PKELRLK

-264 GRIDRAEHLNLL
+264 GRIDRAEHLSLL

-282 GMNADEVI
+282 CMNTDEVI

-359 ISAKLVEFLSKP
+359 ISTKLVEFLSQP

-400 FESLIAKRHGQG
+400 FESLIAKRHSQG
-412 IQNSRL
+412 IQNPKL
-418 SKAQILDRLVAQ
+418 SKAQILDKLIAR
-430 LGQLTFDG
+430 LGQLAFDG
-438 KHYKD
+438 KSYKD

-458 TEPRKR
+458 VEPRKR

-492 MLLNPPAEYEVQPI
+492 MLLNPPADYDVHPI

-535 GDSSTNNVEDPVIET
+535 GDSNTNNVEDPVIET
-550 QPGDIF
+550 QLGDIF

-575 IRLSGTKVYFVV
+575 VRLNGTKVYFVV

-664 GMPENAAGVIAK
+664 GMPENAAEVIAK
-676 ISAQPSF
+676 ISAKPSF

-694 YGQTLPAFEKLWATG
+694 YSQTLPAFEKLWATG

-720 GWMVDELVNHIE
+720 GWMVDELVQHIE

-781 HVPIIARDISVFKE
+781 HVPIIARDIPVFKE
-795 VAGEHAFYYKASKP
+795 VAGEHAFYYQASKP
-809 EDMTQA
+809 EEMTQA
-815 IQRWLELFAKDQ
+815 IQNWLELFAKGQ
-827 HPRSDQMPWLTWK
+827 HPRSDKMPWLTWK

>member
-1 MRIVIDLQG
+1 VRIVIDLQG
-10 AQSNSRFRGIGRYTT
+10 AQTNSRFRGIGRYTT
-25 SLAQAIIRNRGK
+25 SLAEAIIRNCGD
-37 HEVFIV
+37 HEIIIV
-43 LNGLFPDA
+43 LNGLFPDSI
-51 TQLIKSQFA
+51 QLIKSQFNSL
-60 DVLPPENIR
+60 LPPENIR

-77 MECQAGTDLRREGA
+77 MECQEGTDLRRQGS
-91 ELVREAFIASLHPDV
+91 ELIREAFIASLHPDV
-106 IHIGSLFEGFGDNTV
+106 VHLSSVFEGFGDNAV
-121 TSVAKFDVDTPVSI
+121 TSVAEFDKNTPVSI
-135 SFYDLIPFLN
+135 TFYDLIPFLN
-145 PKEYLELDRF
+145 PKEYLEVDQY
-155 YATYYLRKLDHLKK
+155 YAAYYFRKLDYLKK

-179 SRSEGLEHLDF
+179 SRSEGLEHLV
-190 SSEQIINISSAAEPF
+190 SSPEEIVNISSAAEPF
-205 FSDAAPATDPVA
+205 FNDNAPATDPVA
-217 LKQKFGITRPFVL
+217 LRQKFGITRPFVL

-251 PQEIRLE
+251 PQDLRLQ

-264 GRIDRAEHLNLL
+264 GRIDRAEHLSLL

-282 GMNADEVI
+282 GMNKDEVI

-301 TLYYS
+301 TLYYT
-306 CKLFVF
+306 CKLFIF

-333 ISSNTSSLPEV
+333 ITSNSSSLPEV
-344 VNLEEALFDPLSTDS
+344 INLKEALFDPLSTDS

-386 LFSWDASAQKAIAG
+386 LFSWDVSAKKAIVSFEGLLKKRKEAG
-400 FESLIAKRHGQG
+400 IEIAKHS
-412 IQNSRL
+412 NDE
-418 SKAQILDRLVAQ
+418 ILKKLILQLAQ
-430 LGQLTFDG
+430 LSFNG
-438 KHYKD
+438 KQYTD
-443 VDLLQFSACLAQNFP
+443 IDLLQFSACLAQNFP
-458 TEPRKR
+458 QQPRQQ

-492 MLLNPPAEYEVQPI
+492 ILLNPPEGYEVHPI
-506 YANQLSLGYRYANRF
+506 YANQLNLGYRYANRF
-521 KKKFFASEAEQRAM
+521 KKKFFASKAEQRTMSNSNTSNA
-535 GDSSTNNVEDPVIET
+535 EDPVIET

-556 LGIDLQADIVQ
+556 LGVDLQADIVQ

-575 IRLSGTKVYFVV
+575 IKLSGTKVYFIV

-599 PSAAEFNHRQWLL
+599 PSAAEFNHRKWLL

-640 DLPKQFDVA
+640 NLPKQFDVA

-664 GMPENAAGVIAK
+664 GMPENASEVIAK

-694 YGQTLPAFEKLWATG
+694 YSQTLPAFEKLWEMG

-720 GWMVDELVNHIE
+720 GWMVDELVKHIE
-732 SHPELNK
+732 RHPELNQ

-753 KIYSASTCLIAASD
+753 KIYSASTCLIAASE

-781 HVPIIARDISVFKE
+781 HVPIIARDIPVFKE
-795 VAGEHAFYYKASKP
+795 VAGEYAFYYKASKP
-809 EDMTQA
+809 EEMAQA
-815 IQRWLELFAKDQ
+815 IQNWLELFAKGQ
-827 HPRSDQMPWLTWK
+827 HPRSDKMPWLTWK

>member
-25 SLAQAIIRNRGK
+25 SLAQAIIRNCGE
-37 HEVFIV
+37 HDVFIV

-51 TQLIKSQFA
+51 IQTIKGQFEGL
-60 DVLPPENIR
+60 LPPEHIR
-69 IWYAPGPV
+69 VWYAPGPV

-91 ELVREAFIASLHPDV
+91 ELVREAFIASLHPD
-106 IHIGSLFEGFGDNTV
+106 IIYIGSLFEGFGDNTV
-121 TSVAKFDVDTPVSI
+121 TSVAKFDTQTPVSI

-145 PKEYLELDRF
+145 PKEYLEVDRF
-155 YATYYLRKLDHLKK
+155 YAAYYLRKLEHLKK

-179 SRSEGLEHLDF
+179 SRSEGLAHLDF
-190 SSEQIINISSAAEPF
+190 SPEQIVNVSSAAEPF

-217 LKQKFGITRPFVL
+217 LKEKFAITRPFVL
-230 YTGGADPRKNLTR
+230 YTGSADPRKNLTR
-243 LLEAYAQI
+243 LLKAYALI
-251 PQEIRLE
+251 PKEIRLE

-264 GRIDRAEHLNLL
+264 GRFDRAEQLSLL

-282 GMNADEVI
+282 GMNKDEVI

-301 TLYYS
+301 TLYYT

-333 ISSNTSSLPEV
+333 IASNTSSLPEV
-344 VNLEEALFDPLSTDS
+344 VNLEEALFDPLSTES
-359 ISAKLVEFLSKP
+359 ITNKLVEFLSKP

-386 LFSWDASAQKAIAG
+386 LFSWDASAKRAIAG
-400 FESLIAKRHGQG
+400 FEALIAQRKANGSQPVK
-412 IQNSRL
+412 L
-418 SKAQILDRLVAQ
+418 SNAQILEKLIPQLAQ
-430 LGQLTFDG
+430 LSFNG
-438 KHYKD
+438 KHFKD
-443 VDLLQFSACLAQNFP
+443 VDLLQFSACLAQNLP
-458 TEPRKR
+458 KEPRKK
-464 QILIDISELVKRDAK
+464 QLLIDISELVKRDAK

-492 MLLNPPAEYEVQPI
+492 MLLNPPADYDVHPI

-521 KKKFFASEAEQRAM
+521 KKKFFASDADKAAM
-535 GDSSTNNVEDPVIET
+535 GESNTSNAEDPVIET

-575 IRLSGTKVYFVV
+575 IRLSGSKIYFVV

-626 VADDYQKWSAVHIP
+626 VADDYRAWSAVHIP
-640 DLPKQFDVA
+640 DLPKKFDVA

-664 GMPENAAGVIAK
+664 GMPENAQEVISK
-676 ISAQPSF
+676 ISTQPSF

-694 YGQTLPAFEKLWATG
+694 YSQTLPAFEMLWANG
-709 AQVNLVIIGKK
+709 ADVNLVIIGKK
-720 GWMVDELVNHIE
+720 GWMVDELVKHIE

-739 RLFWLDSISDEYLD
+739 RLFWLESISDEYLD
-753 KIYSASTCLIAASD
+753 QIYSASTCLIAASD

-781 HVPIIARDISVFKE
+781 HVPIIARDIPVFKE
-795 VAGEHAFYYKASKP
+795 VAGEYAFYYKASKP
-809 EDMTQA
+809 EEMTQA
-815 IQRWLELFAKDQ
+815 IQSWLDLYAKGA
-827 HPRSDQMPWLTWK
+827 HPHSDKMPWLTWK

>member
-25 SLAQAIIRNRGK
+25 SLAQAIIRNRGE
-37 HEVFIV
+37 HEVIIV

-60 DVLPPENIR
+60 DLLPPENIR

-106 IHIGSLFEGFGDNTV
+106 VHISSLFEGFGDNTV
-121 TSVAKFDVDTPVSI
+121 TSVAKFDIDTPVSI

-155 YATYYLRKLDHLKK
+155 YATYYLRKLDYLKK

-190 SSEQIINISSAAEPF
+190 SSEQIVNISSAAEPF

-243 LLEAYAQI
+243 LLDAYAQI
-251 PQEIRLE
+251 PKELRLK

-264 GRIDRAEHLNLL
+264 GRIDRAEHLSLL

-282 GMNADEVI
+282 GMNTDEVI

-359 ISAKLVEFLSKP
+359 ISTKLVEFLSQP

-386 LFSWDASAQKAIAG
+386 LFSWDASAQKANAG
-400 FESLIAKRHGQG
+400 FESLIAKRHSQG
-412 IQNSRL
+412 IQNPKL
-418 SKAQILDRLVAQ
+418 SKAQILDKLIAR
-430 LGQLTFDG
+430 LGQLAFDG
-438 KHYKD
+438 KSYKD

-492 MLLNPPAEYEVQPI
+492 ILLSPPADYEVQPI

-521 KKKFFASEAEQRAM
+521 KKKFFASEAEQHSM
-535 GDSSTNNVEDPVIET
+535 GDINTNNAEDPVIET

-664 GMPENAAGVIAK
+664 GMPENAAEVIAK
-676 ISAQPSF
+676 ISAKPSF

-694 YGQTLPAFEKLWATG
+694 YSQTLPAFEKLWATG

-720 GWMVDELVNHIE
+720 GWMVEELVQHIE

-781 HVPIIARDISVFKE
+781 HVPIIARDIPVFKE
-795 VAGEHAFYYKASKP
+795 VAGEHAFYYQASKP
-809 EDMTQA
+809 EEMTQA
-815 IQRWLELFAKDQ
+815 IQNWLELFAKGQ
-827 HPRSDQMPWLTWK
+827 HPRSDKMPWLTWK